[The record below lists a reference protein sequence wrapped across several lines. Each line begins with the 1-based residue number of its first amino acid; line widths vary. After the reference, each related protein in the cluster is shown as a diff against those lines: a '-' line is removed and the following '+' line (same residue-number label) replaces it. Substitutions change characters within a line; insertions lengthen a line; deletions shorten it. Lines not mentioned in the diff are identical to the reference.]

1 MTVIS
6 ESILT
11 AYLWATPWI
20 SFVSCKILAMW
31 TKFLGK
37 FLDTGPNMSFLL
49 PFLEAFFLF
58 PNIFMLSDTKC
69 SYDLNLLE
77 TLTKPTFLH
86 AKYMKIAI

>member
-1 MTVIS
+1 MTVIF

-11 AYLWATPWI
+11 VYLWATPWI
-20 SFVSCKILAMW
+20 SFVSGQILAMW
-31 TKFLGK
+31 AKLLGK
-37 FLDTGPNMSFLL
+37 FLDTGPNMSFLP

-69 SYDLNLLE
+69 SYDLNVLE

-86 AKYMKIAI
+86 AKHMEIAI